1 MTASLQYSCLEKFH
15 GQRSLAGY
23 SPWGCR
29 ESDMTGQLSTH
40 TRLFIWLC
48 WVLTAVRR
56 IFIVMWDLALWRTD
70 CLVVACGLR
79 VAAYRL
85 SCSAACGNL
94 SSLTRDRT
102 HLPCTT
108 GGILNH
114 WTPGESWTC
123 ISNAFSG
130 AAGLGIIT
138 FRTTGSDVSP
148 GDCSL
153 KPAVKFKKNPFSSP
167 YHGLF

>member
-1 MTASLQYSCLEKFH
+1 MTASLQYSCLGKFH

-23 SPWGCR
+23 SPRGCR
-29 ESDMTGQLSTH
+29 ESDLTGQLSTH
-40 TRLFIWLC
+40 THLFIWLC

-102 HLPCTT
+102 HLPCTI

-114 WTPGESWTC
+114 WTTRDPKL
-123 ISNAFSG
+123 AF
-130 AAGLGIIT
+130 LT
-138 FRTTGSDVSP
+138 HFHVLLVWGS
-148 GDCSL
+148 SL
-153 KPAVKFKKNPFSSP
+153 SEPPVLMFLQVTL
-167 YHGLF
+167 H